1 MVCCAQAM
9 DGPSKEAAAAN
20 ANTNVLVMSF
30 LALFRPR
37 GRSRRGRAAVAR
49 LARKT
54 PAAGRACTSNS
65 TTMKAYEK

>member
-1 MVCCAQAM
+1 M

-37 GRSRRGRAAVAR
+37 GTSRRGRAAVA
-49 LARKT
+49 LPARKT

>member
-1 MVCCAQAM
+1 M